1 VGIDGKVV
9 TGLANVEKMVE
20 LTSGCICC
28 SIDDYRFDLAIQ
40 EIIDTAKP
48 HLIIIEST
56 GLADPE
62 PLAYRVKNAGLG
74 LDAVITLV
82 DAANVERQLEETEVA
97 RAQIEAADFLVVN
110 KLDLVGEGAVARLE
124 RRLAKLNPRAER
136 MKTVRGALDSDVL
149 FATGVAA
156 FRERARAGSNHLHAD
171 GIGTFLYR
179 TRLPLRQETFER
191 LLRRLPADVL
201 RAKGIV
207 RFTGRDWH
215 CLFNFTCGRHELT
228 WVKLDDAGMEELG
241 DFRRLA
247 STNPPQSPVAWTTFA
262 TGTGPG
268 RHGIF
273 DFIERDPATY
283 LPDVGTGGVR
293 PPRYWH
299 GVVQSAPA
307 EGWTRRRGVP
317 FWQVAAEHGVHAV
330 VLRVPYAFPPDPVPG
345 GRMLSGLGV
354 PDLLGTNS

>member
-1 VGIDGKVV
+1 VV

-110 KLDLVGEGAVARLE
+110 KLDLVDEGAVARLE

-136 MKTVRGALDSDVL
+136 MKNRAWRTRQRRALRDRRRGLPRA
-149 FATGVAA
+149 
-156 FRERARAGSNHLHAD
+156 ARAGSNHLPRRRHRD
-171 GIGTFLYR
+171 
-179 TRLPLRQETFER
+179 LPLP
-191 LLRRLPADVL
+191 LPAAPPAGDVRAAAPAPAADVL

-207 RFTGRDWH
+207 ALHGRDWH
-215 CLFNFTCGRHELT
+215 CLFNFTCGPPRADLGE
-228 WVKLDDAGMEELG
+228 ARRGMEESQAVFIGRNLVRHRG
-241 DFRRLA
+241 RIEAELA
-247 STNPPQSPVAWTTFA
+247 ACEMREE
-262 TGTGPG
+262 G
-268 RHGIF
+268 RAQHG
-273 DFIERDPATY
+273 
-283 LPDVGTGGVR
+283 
-293 PPRYWH
+293 
-299 GVVQSAPA
+299 
-307 EGWTRRRGVP
+307 
-317 FWQVAAEHGVHAV
+317 
-330 VLRVPYAFPPDPVPG
+330 
-345 GRMLSGLGV
+345 
-354 PDLLGTNS
+354 

>member
-1 VGIDGKVV
+1 MNEIGEVGIDGKVV

-74 LDAVITLV
+74 LDAIITVV
-82 DAANVERQLEETEVA
+82 DAANVERQLAETEVA

-110 KLDLVGEGAVARLE
+110 KLDLVDAPAVARLE

-136 MKTVRGALDSDVL
+136 MKTVRGALNSDVL

-156 FRERARAGSNHLHAD
+156 FRERARAGSDHLHAD
-171 GIGTFLYR
+171 AIGSFVYR
-179 TRLPLRQETFER
+179 SRLPLRQAMFER
-191 LLRRLPADVL
+191 LLRRLPADIL

-207 RFTGRDWH
+207 RFADRDWH

-228 WVKLDDAGMEELG
+228 WVKLESGMEESQAVFIGRDL
-241 DFRRLA
+241 RRHQGRIEAALA
-247 STNPPQSPVAWTTFA
+247 ACEV
-262 TGTGPG
+262 GPEG
-268 RHGIF
+268 KAQHG
-273 DFIERDPATY
+273 
-283 LPDVGTGGVR
+283 
-293 PPRYWH
+293 
-299 GVVQSAPA
+299 
-307 EGWTRRRGVP
+307 
-317 FWQVAAEHGVHAV
+317 
-330 VLRVPYAFPPDPVPG
+330 
-345 GRMLSGLGV
+345 
-354 PDLLGTNS
+354 